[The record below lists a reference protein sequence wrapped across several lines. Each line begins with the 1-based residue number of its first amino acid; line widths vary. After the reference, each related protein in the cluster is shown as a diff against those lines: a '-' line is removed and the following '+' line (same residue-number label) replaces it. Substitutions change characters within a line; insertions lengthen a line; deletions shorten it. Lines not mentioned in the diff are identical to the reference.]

1 MNMDTRD
8 ILIKKLNDAEEN
20 VRDYQAYS
28 ENVDNGEVGSVF
40 GKFAEESAIQAAKLQ
55 ELLDK
60 YDNR

>member
-1 MNMDTRD
+1 MNMNTRE

-20 VRDYQAYS
+20 ARDYQAYC
-28 ENVDNGEVGSVF
+28 ENVDIGEVGNVF
-40 GKFAEESAIQAAKLQ
+40 GKFAEESAIQATKLQ

>member
-20 VRDYQAYS
+20 VRDYRAYS
-28 ENVDNGEVGSVF
+28 ENVDNGEIGSVF
-40 GKFAEESAIQAAKLQ
+40 GKFAEESAIQATKLQ

-60 YDNR
+60 YDNK

>member
-1 MNMDTRD
+1 MNMDTRE

-28 ENVDNGEVGSVF
+28 ENVDNGEIGSVF
-40 GKFAEESAIQAAKLQ
+40 GKFAEESATQATKLQ

>member
-1 MNMDTRD
+1 MNMDTRE

-28 ENVDNGEVGSVF
+28 ENVDNGEIGSTF
-40 GKFAEESAIQAAKLQ
+40 GKFAQESAIQARKLQ